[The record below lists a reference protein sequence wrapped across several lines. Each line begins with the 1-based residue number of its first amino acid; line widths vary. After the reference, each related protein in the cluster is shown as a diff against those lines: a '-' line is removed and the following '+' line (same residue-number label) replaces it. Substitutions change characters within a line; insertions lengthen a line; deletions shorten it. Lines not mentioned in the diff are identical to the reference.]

1 MITDIIKN
9 RVANVYK
16 TLNKAYLA
24 GGGQT
29 YSNTNLSW
37 GDAENGKIRTGD
49 AIFQVKQGDIIRDL
63 KLYSGRVIDTNSPTT
78 PDSSTVYVDNY
89 SSALSTVYATQTN
102 KVAIARKSGSKIYKN
117 LLKPVGITNEND
129 YNGLEVE
136 YINIS
141 GDEPDLN
148 TVYEETDKLQA
159 VQDGYALLIKVNTD
173 VATFNYLSIPNDI
186 PKTYQ
191 VKNNV
196 ESVVFTLSDYTDEE
210 LIFDYD
216 TNIEIPSI
224 IMEVVE
230 EWKL

>member
-1 MITDIIKN
+1 MIADIIKN

-37 GDAENGKIRTGD
+37 GDAEEGKIRTGD
-49 AIFQVKQGDIIRDL
+49 AIFQVKQGEIIREL

-89 SSALSTVYATQTN
+89 SNALSTVYSVQTN
-102 KVAIARKSGSKIYKN
+102 KVAIAKKVGSKIYKN
-117 LLKPVGITNEND
+117 FLKQVNIDAND

-136 YINIS
+136 TIDIS
-141 GDEPDLN
+141 GKDTDLN
-148 TVYEETDKLQA
+148 TLYEESDQLQA
-159 VQDGYALLIKVNTD
+159 VQDGYALLIKFDTG
-173 VATFNYLSIPNDI
+173 TTTLNYLSIPNDD

>member
-1 MITDIIKN
+1 MIADIIKN

-37 GDAENGKIRTGD
+37 GDAEDGKIRTGD
-49 AIFQVKQGDIIRDL
+49 AIFQVKQGDIIKDL

-89 SSALSTVYATQTN
+89 SNALSTVYSVQTN
-102 KVAIARKSGSKIYKN
+102 KVAIAKKVGSKIYKN
-117 LLKPVGITNEND
+117 FLKQVNIDAND

-136 YINIS
+136 TIDIS
-141 GDEPDLN
+141 GKDTDLN
-148 TVYEETDKLQA
+148 TLYEESDQLQA
-159 VQDGYALLIKVNTD
+159 VQDGYALLIKFDTG
-173 VATFNYLSIPNDI
+173 TTTLNYLSIPNDD

-224 IMEVVE
+224 IMEVVK

>member
-1 MITDIIKN
+1 MIADIIKN

-37 GDAENGKIRTGD
+37 GDAEDGKIRTGD
-49 AIFQVKQGDIIRDL
+49 AFFQVKQGEIIREL

-89 SSALSTVYATQTN
+89 SNALSTVYSVQTN
-102 KVAIARKSGSKIYKN
+102 KVAIAKKVGSKIYKN
-117 LLKPVGITNEND
+117 FLKQVNIDAND

-136 YINIS
+136 TIDIS
-141 GDEPDLN
+141 GKDTDLN
-148 TVYEETDKLQA
+148 TLYEESDQLQA
-159 VQDGYALLIKVNTD
+159 VQDGYALLIKFDTG
-173 VATFNYLSIPNDI
+173 TTTLNYLSIPNDD

>member
-1 MITDIIKN
+1 MIADIIKN

-37 GDAENGKIRTGD
+37 GDTEDGKIRTGD
-49 AIFQVKQGDIIRDL
+49 AIFQVKQGEIIREL

-89 SSALSTVYATQTN
+89 SSALSTVYSVQTN
-102 KVAIARKSGSKIYKN
+102 KVAIAKKVGSKIYKN
-117 LLKPVGITNEND
+117 FLKQVNIDAND

-136 YINIS
+136 TIDIS
-141 GDEPDLN
+141 GKDTDLN
-148 TVYEETDKLQA
+148 TLYEESDQLQA
-159 VQDGYALLIKVNTD
+159 VQDGYALLIKFDTG
-173 VATFNYLSIPNDI
+173 TTTLNYLSIPNDD

>member
-1 MITDIIKN
+1 MIADIIKN

-37 GDAENGKIRTGD
+37 GDAEEGKIRTGD
-49 AIFQVKQGDIIRDL
+49 AIFQVKQGEIIREL

-89 SSALSTVYATQTN
+89 SNALSTVYSTQTN

-117 LLKPVGITNEND
+117 FLKQVNIDVND

-136 YINIS
+136 YINIP

-148 TVYEETDKLQA
+148 TLYEETDKLQA

-191 VKNNV
+191 VKNNA

-224 IMEVVE
+224 IMEVVKG
-230 EWKL
+230 WKL

>member
-1 MITDIIKN
+1 MIADIIKN

-37 GDAENGKIRTGD
+37 GDAEDGKIRTGD
-49 AIFQVKQGDIIRDL
+49 AIFQVKQGEIIREL

-89 SSALSTVYATQTN
+89 SNALSTVYSVQTN
-102 KVAIARKSGSKIYKN
+102 KVAIAKKVGSKIYKN
-117 LLKPVGITNEND
+117 FLKQVNIDAND

-136 YINIS
+136 TIDIS
-141 GDEPDLN
+141 GKDTDLN
-148 TVYEETDKLQA
+148 TLYEESDQLQA
-159 VQDGYALLIKVNTD
+159 VQDGYALLIKFDTG
-173 VATFNYLSIPNDI
+173 TTTLNYLSIPNDD

-230 EWKL
+230 GWKF

>member
-1 MITDIIKN
+1 MIADIIKN

-37 GDAENGKIRTGD
+37 GDAEEGKIRTGD
-49 AIFQVKQGDIIRDL
+49 AFFQVKQGEIIREL

-89 SSALSTVYATQTN
+89 SSALSTVYSVQTN
-102 KVAIARKSGSKIYKN
+102 KVAIAKKVGSKIYKN
-117 LLKPVGITNEND
+117 FLKQVNIDAND

-136 YINIS
+136 TIDIS
-141 GDEPDLN
+141 GKDTDLN
-148 TVYEETDKLQA
+148 TLYEESDQLQA
-159 VQDGYALLIKVNTD
+159 VQDGYALLIKFDTG
-173 VATFNYLSIPNDI
+173 TTTLNYLSIPNDD

-230 EWKL
+230 GWKL

>member
-1 MITDIIKN
+1 MIADIIKN

-37 GDAENGKIRTGD
+37 GDAEDGKIRTGD
-49 AIFQVKQGDIIRDL
+49 AIFQVKQGEIIREL

-89 SSALSTVYATQTN
+89 SSALSTVYSVQTN
-102 KVAIARKSGSKIYKN
+102 KVAIAKKVGSKIYKN
-117 LLKPVGITNEND
+117 FLKQVNIDAND

-136 YINIS
+136 TIDIS
-141 GDEPDLN
+141 GKDTDLN
-148 TVYEETDKLQA
+148 TLYEESDQLQA
-159 VQDGYALLIKVNTD
+159 VQDGYALLIKFDTG
-173 VATFNYLSIPNDI
+173 TTTLNYLSIPNDD

-230 EWKL
+230 GWKL

>member
-1 MITDIIKN
+1 MIADIIKN

-37 GDAENGKIRTGD
+37 GDAEEGKIRTGD
-49 AIFQVKQGDIIRDL
+49 AFFQVKQGEIIREL
-63 KLYSGRVIDTNSPTT
+63 KLYSGRVIDANATTT

-89 SSALSTVYATQTN
+89 SSALSTVYSVQTN
-102 KVAIARKSGSKIYKN
+102 KVAIAKKVGSKIYKN
-117 LLKPVGITNEND
+117 FLKQVNIDAND

-136 YINIS
+136 TIDIS
-141 GDEPDLN
+141 GKDTDLN
-148 TVYEETDKLQA
+148 TLYEESDQLQA
-159 VQDGYALLIKVNTD
+159 VQDGYALLIKFDTG
-173 VATFNYLSIPNDI
+173 TTTLNYLSIPNDD

-230 EWKL
+230 GWKL

>member
-1 MITDIIKN
+1 MIADIIKN

-37 GDAENGKIRTGD
+37 GDADEGKIRTGD
-49 AIFQVKQGDIIRDL
+49 AVFQVKQGEIIREL

-89 SSALSTVYATQTN
+89 SNALSTIYATQTN

-117 LLKPVGITNEND
+117 LLKRVEINEND

-141 GDEPDLN
+141 GDEEPDLN
-148 TVYEETDKLQA
+148 TLYEETDQFQA
-159 VQDGYALLIKVNTD
+159 VQDGYALLFKVNTD
-173 VATFNYLSIPNDI
+173 VATFNYLSIPNDD

-191 VKNNV
+191 VKNNA

>member
-1 MITDIIKN
+1 MIADIIKN

-37 GDAENGKIRTGD
+37 GDTEDGKIRTGD
-49 AIFQVKQGDIIRDL
+49 AFFQVKQGEIIREL

-89 SSALSTVYATQTN
+89 SNALSTVYSTQTN
-102 KVAIARKSGSKIYKN
+102 KVAIARKSGSKIYRN
-117 LLKPVGITNEND
+117 LLKPVSGINEND

-141 GDEPDLN
+141 GGEPDLN
-148 TVYEETDKLQA
+148 TVYEETSQFQA
-159 VQDGYALLIKVNTD
+159 VQDGYALLFKVNTD
-173 VATFNYLSIPNDI
+173 VATFNYLSIPNDA

-230 EWKL
+230 GWKL